1 MPFLAVQELLLIA
14 YPKAFQ
20 LFKARTHA
28 ILLPPDRGLALI
40 FVGIRRFLLQS
51 QVVSL
56 AAVLSICSWL
66 CMQNP
71 AFAKIQAKGNISNFE
86 NYAPNLYRGAQ
97 PSLAA
102 LKDLQKKGVKT
113 IISLRLSKDETKQ
126 EREFCK
132 VNNIRFVHIPMSYKT
147 PEVGDI
153 LAFLGVVTNKDMQ
166 PVYLHCRYGSDR
178 TGAMVGL
185 YRVIVQ
191 NWSYEEAYAEMKEH
205 HFKSFLLPLKHAVRD
220 YAKSKPAD
228 KERIL
233 ANSRLAGQL

>member
-1 MPFLAVQELLLIA
+1 MSLV
-14 YPKAFQ
+14 
-20 LFKARTHA
+20 RVT
-28 ILLPPDRGLALI
+28 R
-40 FVGIRRFLLQS
+40 FVFAA

-56 AAVLSICSWL
+56 AAALLISCSF
-66 CMQNP
+66 QNP
-71 AFAKIQAKGNISNFE
+71 AFAKIEAKGAINNFE

-97 PSLAA
+97 PSLEA
-102 LKDLQKKGVKT
+102 LKGLKEKGVKT

-126 EREFCK
+126 ERDFCK
-132 VNNIRFVHIPMSYKT
+132 ANNIRFVHIPMGYKAPQT
-147 PEVGDI
+147 GEI
-153 LAFLGVVTNKDMQ
+153 LAFLGIVTNKDMQ

-191 NWSYEEAYAEMKEH
+191 DWSFDEAYAEMRKH
-205 HFKSFLLPLKHAVRD
+205 HFKSFLLPLKHVVRN
-220 YAKSKPAD
+220 YAMSKPAD